1 MKIEILQMKDNPDGS
16 VDCNVEMDADA
27 ISYLLRFAI
36 VKVLDDAVALAKKE
50 YTPDPVDDRQM
61 ELFDE

>member
-27 ISYLLRFAI
+27 VSYLLRFAI
-36 VKVLDDAVALAKKE
+36 VKALDDAVALSIKE
-50 YTPDPVDDRQM
+50 YIPDSDDDRQM

>member
-61 ELFDE
+61 GLFDE